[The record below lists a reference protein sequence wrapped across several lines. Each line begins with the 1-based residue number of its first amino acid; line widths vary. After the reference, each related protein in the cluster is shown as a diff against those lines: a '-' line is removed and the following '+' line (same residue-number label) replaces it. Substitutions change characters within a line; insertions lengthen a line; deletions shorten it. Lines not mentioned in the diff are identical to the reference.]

1 MKKGVFLAKK
11 KDGSIY
17 YRASITYRNKH
28 ISLGSYNSESLAHA
42 AYLCASKLIENTN
55 IMIADYT
62 PSEALSFE
70 KWVVLCN
77 FRDNNLYFSTPIYV
91 RNQFFY
97 YYFEKE
103 QFFLFSMED
112 LFFYASHKISKRG
125 GHYFV
130 ADYGMQ
136 INMMSRYGIKSYAV
150 EGRDYLFR
158 NGNPYDFRYENI
170 EILNQYHGI
179 SQLTTDIGIKWKAQI
194 HIRGYVQIGIYDS
207 AIEAAIAYN
216 KAVDELKKIGI
227 HKKYPI
233 NSLDDLSPKKYADL
247 YHNLIISKTITA
259 QHSQ

>member
-1 MKKGVFLAKK
+1 MKKGVYIASK
-11 KDGSIY
+11 KDGSVY

-28 ISLGSYNSESLAHA
+28 ISLGSYADEQLAHT
-42 AYLCASKLIENTN
+42 AYLCANRLIENSDIGIT
-55 IMIADYT
+55 DYSA
-62 PSEALSFE
+62 SEALTFE

-97 YYFEKE
+97 YYFDLEH
-103 QFFLFSMED
+103 FFLFSMED

-170 EILNQYHGI
+170 EILNQYHGVI
-179 SQLTTDIGIKWKAQI
+179 PLTTDVGMKWKAQI
-194 HIRGYVQIGIYDS
+194 HINGYVQIGIYDS
-207 AIEAAIAYN
+207 PIEAAIAYN
-216 KAVDELKKIGI
+216 KAIDALKKIGI
-227 HKKYPI
+227 DKNYPI
-233 NSLDDLSPKKYADL
+233 NALDDLSPKVYADL
-247 YHNLIISKTITA
+247 YHNLIISKAITS
-259 QHSQ
+259 QHNQ